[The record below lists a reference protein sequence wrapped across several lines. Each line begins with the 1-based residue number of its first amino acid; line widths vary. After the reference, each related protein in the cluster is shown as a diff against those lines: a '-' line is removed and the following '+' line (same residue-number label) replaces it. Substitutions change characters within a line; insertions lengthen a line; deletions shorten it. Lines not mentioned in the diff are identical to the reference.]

1 MEHPVGSPHIH
12 GQMQRGSTASPV
24 PFTCW
29 RTLTRVKGEHILG
42 SSLEANGRAS
52 GPPTLLDPLC
62 RRSPWKTGLGVW
74 EQPGGVTEAA
84 SHTKARVMG
93 SHAPGNTA
101 GREAERE
108 GGGEEAPSPM
118 DSPAHLA
125 GGSWCCSLLQS
136 LCQRQDTGL
145 APAISSFQTSAPVFV
160 SLGWLCCHGD
170 PRLCPPRSCGTV
182 PCPRGLAEPPWVPLL
197 ALGETHRARGVWAP
211 ASAAGVVWH
220 PGPPSCTPGSE
231 AHLAWG
237 AGGSHTLQMSVMS

>member
-12 GQMQRGSTASPV
+12 GQMQWGSTASPE

-29 RTLTRVKGEHILG
+29 RTLTRVKRKHILG

-84 SHTKARVMG
+84 SHAKARVMG

-170 PRLCPPRSCGTV
+170 PRLCPPRSCGTA
-182 PCPRGLAEPPWVPLL
+182 PCPRGLAEPPCVPLL
-197 ALGETHRARGVWAP
+197 ALGETTEPGECGHQP
-211 ASAAGVVWH
+211 ALLGWSGTQ
-220 PGPPSCTPGSE
+220 GPPPAPLGVKPTRRGE
-231 AHLAWG
+231 Q
-237 AGGSHTLQMSVMS
+237 GGPTLSRCQ